1 MITFLFSSLN
11 LCSVNLWFLVS
22 QDSLLDFSYF
32 VQSTSFDGLGIYRK
46 YLYCLLR
53 QSIIYWNLSFHVS
66 IVSIF
71 GSIMVSLWSWS
82 SSCIIDI
89 SWGVVSLSVSL
100 LMSTMQLE
108 LSFPFSYILVKRSC
122 VSFKFHYNCC
132 ELYIQRN
139 VIFEDLAWQFDFKIL
154 INMCLV

>member
-1 MITFLFSSLN
+1 MITFHPLSLN

-22 QDSLLDFSYF
+22 QDSLFDFSISSN
-32 VQSTSFDGLGIYRK
+32 QR
-46 YLYCLLR
+46 LLR
-53 QSIIYWNLSFHVS
+53 VWVYIVIFYIACCVKVSFIENFSSHLS

-89 SWGVVSLSVSL
+89 SWGVVNLSVSP

-108 LSFPFSYILVKRSC
+108 LSYPHFHIFSSRGAVSPSSSITTVVSYIFREMWYL
-122 VSFKFHYNCC
+122 
-132 ELYIQRN
+132 
-139 VIFEDLAWQFDFKIL
+139 KISLGNL
-154 INMCLV
+154 ILKY